1 MKETCLLLSDKFFLI
16 GLITSN
22 YFSSYAT
29 QIIYCAFYGATSGGY
44 MGLSPVIIIDLIGLD
59 NFINVYGFQIAAMG
73 LGRII
78 GPPLIGAIVQMLS
91 SILMALFT
99 FQVPFMMQVE
109 VITMGFFLR
118 VVPWFYL
125 GFSSCWSHWWNIWKR
140 PEILKRSQYIMGSQQ
155 QQ

>member
-1 MKETCLLLSDKFFLI
+1 
-16 GLITSN
+16 
-22 YFSSYAT
+22 
-29 QIIYCAFYGATSGGY
+29 

-78 GPPLIGAIVQMLS
+78 GPPLIGTIVQMLS

-109 VITMGFFLR
+109 IIMVAFT
-118 VVPWFYL
+118 
-125 GFSSCWSHWWNIWKR
+125 
-140 PEILKRSQYIMGSQQ
+140 SQVALC
-155 QQ
+155 